1 MNWISRWRRRSTP
14 EMNHRRHKEKT
25 VKQIRKEI
33 EQLRGEYQKME
44 LRPCN
49 GDLDLIQRDKALDL
63 LKDKIYVLEKER
75 DTYLYTWSNDV

>member
-1 MNWISRWRRRSTP
+1 
-14 EMNHRRHKEKT
+14 
-25 VKQIRKEI
+25 
-33 EQLRGEYQKME
+33 ME